1 MNIIVKHGEGCRSI
15 MKKTPFLFLVRILL
29 LSLGLM
35 TITACAKTQSLNHAA
50 APSSKHVT
58 SKAEASISSD
68 VMPRENPPAEPMM
81 PLPTKEG
88 RDEVPTTGEDEQ
100 MTQASQPSA
109 PAAYAVS
116 PKDYRLVPLND
127 QSDKHVILITVDDA
141 PQGESTEA
149 LLDLFD
155 QYDVK
160 AIWFLNGIYAVKH
173 PDLVKKIHD
182 HGHIIGN
189 HSWSHPKLK
198 TLNAAETEKEI
209 VQLNDWIEQTVG
221 ERPHF
226 FRPPFGVMT
235 EAAKA
240 VIAKEKMQMMNW
252 TWGSLDWEL
261 KTPDKISENVLSHAA
276 PGTNFLFHDKK
287 ITVEA
292 MKQILPELKKRGYH
306 FALPTEVHPD

>member
-1 MNIIVKHGEGCRSI
+1 MKNKTWFGFLKHI
-15 MKKTPFLFLVRILL
+15 LFFSLWLL
-29 LSLGLM
+29 I
-35 TITACAKTQSLNHAA
+35 ITACGQTQSQEPSKDLPPTNTMTEESMQPEATPSEHPPSESMVLSPSQENTEQNPTHGLNEQMQT
-50 APSSKHVT
+50 PERS
-58 SKAEASISSD
+58 
-68 VMPRENPPAEPMM
+68 
-81 PLPTKEG
+81 
-88 RDEVPTTGEDEQ
+88 TTG
-100 MTQASQPSA
+100 
-109 PAAYAVS
+109 AYAVS
-116 PKDYRLVPLND
+116 PKNYRLVPLDD
-127 QSDKHVILITVDDA
+127 QSDKNVILITVDDA
-141 PQGESTEA
+141 PQGASTEA

-173 PDLVKKIHD
+173 PDLVKKIYD

-198 TLNAAETEKEI
+198 SLNETETEKEI
-209 VQLNDWIEQTVG
+209 VRLNDWIEQTTG
-221 ERPHF
+221 ERPRF

-292 MKQILPELKKRGYH
+292 MKQILPELKKQGYH
-306 FALPTEVHPD
+306 FALPTEVRP